1 MLPLRS
7 GRRAFRPLVLR
18 WQLVRAAHRPPPQN
32 PRTFTVLGICLRTR
46 PPACFAAVVLAI
58 AVVGAHAAHAEDDS
72 AAIDRIVKLNKKAVD
87 EYQNLNFE
95 KARKL
100 LDEALAACTKSG
112 LDNHPVAARTH
123 VHMGVVLFA
132 GFKDKDGASTEF
144 AKAKQIQGDI
154 KLDTALATPEIQEA
168 YDQAS
173 AGTGGGSSSSGP
185 APSEDALT
193 HEPIRRA
200 QQGKSIA
207 VNATLD
213 ASSKAKKVVLG
224 FSADGTQDFG
234 RRDMQEA
241 SPGNWMGEIPSSATE
256 GAKVR
261 YYIEALNDDDQV
273 VARKGSAADPLVI
286 SLRGPGGVA
295 LVPVKKKK
303 KTAAPAPEQKG
314 EGPTWF
320 FALGLGSGFG
330 WTTGTGEVNGSDH
343 VDPAG
348 FAWAK
353 LGQIA
358 PQVGYFLKPDL
369 IVSVEL
375 RLQLVTGA
383 TAYHS
388 PNTMECGTGMV
399 CNPASYAAAGFAR
412 AAWLFDAGDLHP
424 FVGPMLGA
432 GTIRH
437 IAEFPSVQRCGS
449 DMKSTCIDTVAA
461 GPIFVGGTGGILYDV
476 TPAFALMA
484 EANAALGFT
493 KFTFN
498 IDLNVGVAVKY

>member
-1 MLPLRS
+1 MAPSPLNS
-7 GRRAFRPLVLR
+7 PTL
-18 WQLVRAAHRPPPQN
+18 
-32 PRTFTVLGICLRTR
+32 TVLGICLRTR
-46 PPACFAAVVLAI
+46 TPVCFAALVAAA
-58 AVVGAHAAHAEDDS
+58 AVVSAGPARAQDDA
-72 AAIDRIVKLNKKAVD
+72 AAIDKIVKLNKKAVD
-87 EYQNLNFE
+87 EYQNLNFD

-100 LDEALAACTKSG
+100 LDEALTACTKSG

-132 GFKDKDGASTEF
+132 GFKDKDGASAEF
-144 AKAKQIQGDI
+144 GKAKQIQPDI
-154 KLDTALATPEIQEA
+154 KLDTALATPEIQDA
-168 YDQAS
+168 YDAASGGSGGAS
-173 AGTGGGSSSSGP
+173 AGGGP
-185 APSEDALT
+185 APVEDAIT

-200 QQGKSIA
+200 QQGRSVA

-213 ASSKAKKVVLG
+213 SSVKAKKLVLG
-224 FSADGTQDFG
+224 FSADGTDDFG
-234 RRDMQEA
+234 KRDMDEA

-273 VARKGSAADPLVI
+273 VARKGSAAEPLVI

-295 LVPVKKKK
+295 LVPPKKKK
-303 KTAAPAPEQKG
+303 KVAEPAPEQKSG
-314 EGPTWF
+314 GPTWF

-330 WTTGTGEVNGSDH
+330 WTTGTGEVNGNDH
-343 VDPAG
+343 VNPPG

-353 LGQIA
+353 LGQVA
-358 PQVGYFLKPDL
+358 PQVGYFVSPDL

-388 PNTMECGTGMV
+388 PNTMECGTSMV

-412 AAWLFDAGDLHP
+412 AAWLFDMGDLHP

-449 DMKSTCIDTVAA
+449 DMHSTCVDTVAA
-461 GPIFVGGTGGILYDV
+461 GPIFVGGTGGVLYNL
-476 TPAFALMA
+476 TPGFALMA
-484 EANAALGFT
+484 EANAVLGFT

-498 IDLNVGVAVKY
+498 LDLNVGVAVEY

>member
-1 MLPLRS
+1 MM
-7 GRRAFRPLVLR
+7 A
-18 WQLVRAAHRPPPQN
+18 
-32 PRTFTVLGICLRTR
+32 
-46 PPACFAAVVLAI
+46 AAVVTASP
-58 AVVGAHAAHAEDDS
+58 ARAEDDA
-72 AAIDRIVKLNKKAVD
+72 AAIDKIVKLNKKAVD
-87 EYQNLNFE
+87 EYQNLNFD

-132 GFKDKDGASTEF
+132 GFKDKDGASAEF
-144 AKAKQIQGDI
+144 GKAKQIQPDI

-168 YDQAS
+168 YDAA
-173 AGTGGGSSSSGP
+173 AGGGGGSSSGGP
-185 APSEDALT
+185 APAEDAIT

-200 QQGKSIA
+200 QQAKSIA
-207 VNATLD
+207 VNVTLD
-213 ASSKAKKVVLG
+213 SSVKAKKLVVR
-224 FSADGTQDFG
+224 FSADGTEDFG
-234 RRDMQEA
+234 KRDMQEA

-273 VARKGSAADPLVI
+273 VARKGSAADPLVV
-286 SLRGPGGVA
+286 SLRGPGGAA
-295 LVPVKKKK
+295 LVPPKKKK
-303 KTAAPAPEQKG
+303 KTPDATPEQKGG

-343 VDPAG
+343 VNPAG

-358 PQVGYFLKPDL
+358 PQVGYFVRPDL

-412 AAWLFDAGDLHP
+412 AAWLFDSGDLHP

-461 GPIFVGGTGGILYDV
+461 GPIFVGGTGGILYDL
-476 TPAFALMA
+476 TPAIALMA